1 MMAALAASVAAAL
14 IRGGTLWITRG
25 HLPGS
30 RAVGL
35 RVDYQNE
42 RWRLVWYGVL
52 RCCVPVLYQ
61 MLVQQLLADDR
72 KDNNNNNNGMET
84 ATLSVEQMRAL
95 RRRRY
100 VMTWI
105 EKWVERILPTL
116 RWAAWTTAFWWTY
129 ASAADDDDYD
139 NLLISPELEM
149 RLSGLSYRPIAST
162 TAQAADSSPHDRIP
176 LNWTFGQRRWMWEI
190 LVRSAQLYAAGLLDL
205 PQMLVD
211 VGKHSR
217 IAQLART
224 GWRELLQG
232 ECADTAVR
240 YACQKC
246 GRSPTNAVK
255 VTCHGKPIYEC
266 YLCAPEQQQR

>member
-35 RVDYQNE
+35 RVDYKNE

-72 KDNNNNNNGMET
+72 KDNKNNGMET
-84 ATLSVEQMRAL
+84 ATLSAEQMRAL

-116 RWAAWTTAFWWTY
+116 RCAAWTTAFWWTY

-232 ECADTAVR
+232 ECADTAAR

-246 GRSPTNAVK
+246 DRSPTNAVK
-255 VTCHGKPIYEC
+255 VSYHGKPFYEC
-266 YLCAPEQQQR
+266 YLCSAEQLQQR